1 MRLLFFILLLPFLAP
16 AQSSNLITV
25 TTESITNLNGR
36 KGKNI
41 ERLFDGNLTTKL
53 DATGVSEND
62 WVIPYRSMIRLPN
75 AYGNMKYEVYE
86 GSGAGGTFT
95 LRLYNSSKT
104 LLGSY
109 TIAKSAFNSWVT
121 VNPAQNMHAQ
131 TDVCFVEVYLPTTTD
146 LNIGD
151 MEVRLYGDV
160 TGAAPQFYPGTTI
173 TAKTDPGKQGH
184 GINVIDDR
192 IQQYLAGSPA
202 TLLFPLMGA
211 AARIGYEG
219 PRFDVYPNAYTNPL
233 TNITFNLNRFGGNDH
248 INTRVLN
255 FTRPRDIKVQFYH
268 IGANIKQLSE
278 ATAST
283 SNGVYLPATTDI
295 QKFKYLEPGADSSL
309 AASWEGLAELHY
321 NIAALWG
328 TNTSADLTGKT
339 ITNGNATAGQGGL
352 DVQEVGNEFSKDWNG
367 TRAHYSPYV
376 YYQLIKTVYA
386 RTKQADPNMPVF
398 TTSLTYMD
406 TTYWKAL
413 YFWHYWENG
422 LTPFP
427 CDGINMNIYIN
438 TDLDGQGTNV
448 SSTALNP
455 ESWGLYA
462 RLTALK
468 ALFDKIFPNKDF
480 NVSENGVAT
489 DDGSPFDA
497 NAIGGK
503 TDRQVAA
510 DLMLRNKAIFQTIP
524 FVTTYYYYAFFDD
537 GTSPFNS
544 MALTAM
550 TFNGAGGSYS
560 GNTVY
565 AQGYALANELDI
577 EDDYEWWSTIV
588 TNGGTSSAWITSKDH
603 QTDPLKK
610 VFKVWMPTMNGSTSS
625 VNIPV
630 GENATAA
637 TLYTLNYS
645 AFTATTSTPTIAGTN
660 VSVTATEGMQWLE
673 VTYSEEPE
681 NQLPTA
687 AAGTDQTIT
696 LPTSQV
702 TVNGSSSSDPDGTID
717 TYLWTKIS
725 GPATFTI
732 TNPNNASTTI
742 TGLVQG
748 TYVFRLTVTDNDAAT
763 DTDDIQV
770 VVNAAPVPS
779 NRRQW
784 FRGWLRNIFRN

>member
-1 MRLLFFILLLPFLAP
+1 MRLLFFILLPFLAP

-25 TTESITNLNGR
+25 TTESITMINGR
-36 KGKNI
+36 KGKTI
-41 ERLFDGNLTTKL
+41 ERLFDGNLSTRL

-62 WVIPYRSMIRLPN
+62 WVIPYQSMIRLPN

-95 LRLYNSSKT
+95 LRLYNSSKS

-109 TIAKSAFNSWVT
+109 TIAKSQFNQWVT

-151 MEVRLYGDV
+151 FELRLYGDV
-160 TGAAPQFYPGTTI
+160 TGSAPQFYPGTAI
-173 TAKTDPGKQGH
+173 TGKTDPGKHGH
-184 GINVIDDR
+184 GINIIDDR
-192 IQQYLAGSPA
+192 LQQYLAGSPA
-202 TLLFPLMGA
+202 TLLVPLMAGA
-211 AARIGYEG
+211 VRIGYEG

-248 INTRVLN
+248 INTRVFD

-268 IGANIKQLSE
+268 TGANIKQLPE

-283 SNGVYLPATTDI
+283 SNGVYLPATTNI
-295 QKFKYLEPGADSSL
+295 NGYKYLEPGADSSNTD
-309 AASWEGLAELHY
+309 SWAGLAELHY

-352 DVQEVGNEFSKDWNG
+352 GVQEIGNEFSKDWNG
-367 TRAHYSPYV
+367 TRANYSPYV
-376 YYQLIKTVYA
+376 YYQLIKKVYA
-386 RTKQADPNMPVF
+386 RTKQADPNMPVYCAAVTF
-398 TTSLTYMD
+398 MD
-406 TTYWKAL
+406 TTYLKAL

-422 LTPFP
+422 PSVPFP
-427 CDGINMNIYIN
+427 CDGFNINNYLNNDM
-438 TDLDGQGTNV
+438 DGQGLST

-455 ESWGLYA
+455 ESWNLRT
-462 RLTALK
+462 RLVHLK
-468 ALFDKIFPNKDF
+468 ELFDKLFLNKDL
-480 NVSENGVAT
+480 NISENGVAT
-489 DDGSPFDA
+489 DNGSPWDVD
-497 NAIGGK
+497 AIGGK

-510 DLMLRNKAIFQTIP
+510 DLVLRNKAIFQSLP
-524 FVTTYYYYAFFDD
+524 FITTYYHYAFFDD
-537 GTSPFNS
+537 GSGAFNS
-544 MALTAM
+544 MAMTAM
-550 TFNGAGGSYS
+550 TFDGGGGSYS

-565 AQGYALANELDI
+565 AQGYALANELAI
-577 EDDYEWWSTIV
+577 EDDYNWWSTIV
-588 TNGGTSSAWITSKDH
+588 TNGSTSSAWITSKDH

-645 AFTATTSTPTIAGTN
+645 AFTATTSSPTIAGTN

-681 NQLPTA
+681 NQAPTA
-687 AAGTDQTIT
+687 AAGTDQNIT

-702 TVNGSSSSDPDGTID
+702 TVNGSSSLDPDGTIS
-717 TYLWTKIS
+717 TYLWEKIS

-732 TNPNNASTTI
+732 TSPNSSSTTI
-742 TGLVQG
+742 TGLIQG
-748 TYVFRLTVTDNDAAT
+748 TYVFRLTVTDNDSAT

-770 VVNAAPVPS
+770 VVNAAVS
-779 NRRQW
+779 NRRPF